1 MDKELSGLKF
11 NGVKPLQR
19 LGEHAKV
26 MAFANPLYHLTLTG
40 RAPKS
45 LVATPPDPWPGDIES
60 GRRILSGVLEFSG
73 QRLSTDMVL
82 WEPVGMGEEWLM
94 GLHGFEWLRDL
105 RAVNGDKAR
114 QRARVMIRDWIE
126 NFDKWH
132 LTAWRSDIM
141 GRRLIAWLTGY
152 AFFGESADDYF
163 QTIFFESL
171 SKQIKHLDRVSYASD
186 EGFSRLIS
194 FQALIYG
201 HVCVREH
208 IGKLDKALQ
217 AYIDELEH
225 LIMPDGGA
233 YDRNPSTLLSMVR
246 SVIDVRAVLIS
257 GGYET
262 PDELNVTLAK
272 MVPALRFFYGR
283 HGHLPLFQGARNE
296 NANMVELVIKRSG
309 IKTRGQKQLPKS
321 GYTKMKQGQMS
332 VIVDTGDVPD
342 IADTSRYHL
351 SPAAFELTYGR
362 EKIITNCGSSQ
373 AKGVWHE
380 ALRSTMAHSGVSV
393 NQTNVLNLSEAGDA
407 LGHLNVQSQYDET
420 DDAILLDVQH
430 DGYVAPYGLR
440 HARRL
445 YMIDAGMTLVGED
458 RLISIDQNIAEKQM
472 AIRFHL
478 HPSVT
483 ASLIR
488 DGQEVLLRSGS
499 GAGWRM
505 KSSLTQFAIEE
516 SVYCSGDEKHRR
528 SQQIVLYADIASGT
542 ETLVKWA
549 LRREQI

>member
-1 MDKELSGLKF
+1 MDKELSGLRF
-11 NGVKPLQR
+11 NGIKPLRR

-45 LVATPPDPWPGDIES
+45 LIVTPPDPWPGDVEN

-73 QRLSTDMVL
+73 ERLSTDMVM
-82 WEPVGMGEEWLM
+82 WEPVGMGEEWLA

-114 QRARVMIRDWIE
+114 QRARVMLRDWIE

-132 LTAWRSDIM
+132 LTAWRADIM
-141 GRRLIAWLTGY
+141 GRRLIAWLMGY

-163 QTIFFESL
+163 QHIFFDSL
-171 SKQIKHLDRVSYASD
+171 SKQIKHLDRVSYALD
-186 EGFSRLIS
+186 EGVSRLLS
-194 FQALIYG
+194 FQALVFG
-201 HVCVREH
+201 HVCVQEH

-217 AYIDELEH
+217 AYIDELDLLTLE
-225 LIMPDGGA
+225 DGGA
-233 YDRNPSTLLSMVR
+233 YDRNPSTLLAMVR
-246 SVIDVRAVLIS
+246 SVIDVRAVLVS

-262 PDELNVTLAK
+262 PDELNDALAR
-272 MVPALRFFYGR
+272 MVPALRFFYGSY
-283 HGHLPLFQGARNE
+283 GHLPMFHGAQGEYAH
-296 NANMVELVIKRSG
+296 MVDLAIKRSG
-309 IKTRGQKQLPKS
+309 VKTRSAKQLPQS

-332 VIVDTGDVPD
+332 VLVDTGDIP
-342 IADTSRYHL
+342 ALPSTSGCHL
-351 SPAAFELTYGR
+351 SPASFELTYGR
-362 EKIITNCGSSQ
+362 EKIITNCGGSQ
-373 AKGVWHE
+373 ANGIWHE
-380 ALRSTMAHSGVSV
+380 ALRSTMAHSGVSI
-393 NQTNVLNLSEAGDA
+393 NQRNVLDLAENGEV
-407 LGHLNVQSQYDET
+407 LGRLDIQSQYDEN
-420 DDAILLDVQH
+420 DDAILLDIVH
-430 DGYVAPYGLR
+430 DGYLESFGLR
-440 HARRL
+440 HTRRL
-445 YMIDAGMTLVGED
+445 YMIDGGMTLVGED
-458 RLISIDQNIAEKQM
+458 RLTPMEPSFTEKQM

-488 DGQEVLLRSGS
+488 DGQEVLLRSAS

-505 KSSLTQFAIEE
+505 KSSLDQFAIEE
-516 SVYCSGDEKHRR
+516 SVYCVGAEKHRR
-528 SQQIVLYADIASGT
+528 SQQIVLYADIETGS